1 MSKTKI
7 CIDYPL
13 STKSHSIVW
22 NLIGHAHGLSKWL
35 ADYVE
40 EKNGIFTFKWGET
53 WTQQDVRTSEVI
65 GAEENH
71 YIRLKWD
78 VNEDDEDYWE
88 MRIEKSDF
96 TGKLSLI
103 ITDHVDDDDVDYM
116 KEVWNGNLER
126 LHAISG
132 L

>member
-65 GAEENH
+65 RAEENH

-103 ITDHVDDDDVDYM
+103 ITDHVDDDDVD
-116 KEVWNGNLER
+116 
-126 LHAISG
+126 
-132 L
+132 

>member
-1 MSKTKI
+1 M
-7 CIDYPL
+7 
-13 STKSHSIVW
+13 
-22 NLIGHAHGLSKWL
+22 

-40 EKNGIFTFKWGET
+40 ESGGIFTFKWGEV
-53 WTQQDVRTSEVI
+53 WTQQDVRTSEMI
-65 GAEENH
+65 GMEENH
-71 YIRLKWD
+71 FIRLKWD

-96 TGKLSLI
+96 SGNLSLI
-103 ITDHVDDDDVDYM
+103 ITDHVDEDDVDYM

-126 LHAISG
+126 LHAVSG